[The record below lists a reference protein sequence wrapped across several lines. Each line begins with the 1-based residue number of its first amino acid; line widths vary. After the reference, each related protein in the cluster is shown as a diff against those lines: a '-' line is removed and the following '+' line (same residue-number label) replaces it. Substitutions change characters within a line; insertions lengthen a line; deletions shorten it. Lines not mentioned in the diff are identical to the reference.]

1 MGIAGVRSER
11 DGHRRN
17 TARPRRPRRSR
28 GSGGGVL
35 SRLARGA
42 LAVALTAT
50 ALTAAGTLATTTA
63 ANAAD
68 GDPFDP
74 DVAAVF
80 LAQDRPTTLYRA
92 EQVGADLTFVAEGT
106 AAVPYNAIGYNTV
119 DNYLYGVQQ
128 DTQRL
133 LRIGQG
139 GAVTDLGA
147 ITGLN
152 VDSYYQQGTFGAGDD
167 DANTLY
173 VRGTLDLGTVYAI
186 DLTTRVATPITL
198 SEEVPNTS
206 DLVVLEGYLWGMGND
221 SRIWR
226 VDLDSGAAASWE
238 TNVPAVTYGGQ
249 WVYGNGNLGLSAN
262 DSGDVIQLGITN
274 ATSANPTFT
283 ILSTVNGPTPN
294 SNNDATSNPGP
305 DVDLAI
311 LKTVRSAHTPGGTIT
326 FGIHVINDSAVTSS
340 GHYFQDELPA
350 SLTDLSSPNTECSFV
365 GNLMTCAYGTMAPG
379 EQRNFEVTATAPN
392 SIDPITNT
400 VTVTGNENDPN
411 LDNNTATV
419 TTTPDYAPGVSVV
432 KSAVLDDGSVFADG
446 GTLEYS
452 FLVTNTGN
460 TDLTA
465 ITIDEGAFTGTGELG
480 DISCPTTTLASGAST
495 TCTADY
501 TLTQADVDA
510 GGVTNTAS
518 ANGTPPLTPP
528 ITSVPSTFD
537 YEDEADDALTVVKT
551 ATPASSG
558 TVGQEITYRFAVTN
572 TGGTTLTGVAID
584 EGDFSGSGDLSAI
597 ECPATTLA
605 PGATTTCTAT
615 YVLTQADVDA
625 VGVTNTATATATPPG
640 GGTVDSPPSSVTV
653 ETPDSPALTLVKS
666 ASPAEVSA
674 IGDTITYGFAL
685 TNTGNVTLTGV
696 HVDETAFSG
705 SGEVSAITCP
715 TTTLA
720 PDASTICT
728 ASYTLTQADIDNGGV
743 TNTAT
748 GGGTPPGGGD
758 TQTPPSTVTVD
769 APENPALTVTKTSS
783 PVGAAAGNTVT
794 YSFLVTNTGNVTVDA
809 IAIVDED
816 FSGTGQ
822 LSAISCPA
830 TTLAPNA
837 STTCTAT
844 YTLTQAD
851 VDSGEL
857 HNGATVTGNT
867 PSDGEVDSP
876 PSEVQVELPPNPSLS
891 VVKTATPASV
901 DDAGAEVSYSFLV
914 INTGNVTLDGIAV
927 QEQDFTGTGELSEIV
942 CPTTTLAPAAQT
954 TCTATYELTQADVDA
969 GGVTNVATATGNPP
983 GSDVPVTSPPSE
995 TTVGSEPAP
1004 GLSAVKT
1011 SSPASVAAAGDVI
1024 TYSFLLTNTGN
1035 VTLSDVA
1042 PVEGEFSGTGEL
1054 SDIECPTTTLA
1065 PGEDV
1070 TCTATYEVT
1079 QEDVDAGGV
1088 TNTATATATPPTSD
1102 PGGTPVEA
1110 PPSETEVDVP
1120 PAPGVSLVKSA
1131 DLERFTSAGE
1141 AVVFTF
1147 LVTNTG
1153 NVTLRD
1159 VVVDDSD
1166 FSGTGD
1172 LGEVVCPAGVLA
1184 PAESVTCEATYVV
1197 TQADVDAGL
1206 LSNTATAVGTP
1217 PGTGTPPV
1225 DSPPSLVTIE
1235 APHTPGLTLVK
1246 TADVPTVTSVG
1257 QTVTYSFL
1265 VSNTGN
1271 VTLGDVA
1278 VTEGAFSGAGDLSEV
1293 TCPQGAVPPGAQIV
1307 CTATY
1312 AVQEAD
1318 LTGDALSNTATASA
1332 TPPGQGEPITS
1343 DPSTTESG
1351 SQEPDASLPTTG
1363 TRAGSVIALVAA
1375 VLLLAG
1381 GSLLFLGRRGRG
1393 YHGVR
1398 PR

>member
-1 MGIAGVRSER
+1 M
-11 DGHRRN
+11 
-17 TARPRRPRRSR
+17 RRSR
-28 GSGGGVL
+28 GPGGVL
-35 SRLARGA
+35 SRLVHGA
-42 LAVALTAT
+42 LAVALAAT
-50 ALTAAGTLATTTA
+50 ALTAAGALTTTTA

-74 DVAAVF
+74 DRAAVF

-92 EQVGADLTFVAEGT
+92 AQVGADLTFVAEGT

-139 GAVTDLGA
+139 GAAMDLGA

-152 VDSYYQQGTFGAGDD
+152 VDSYYQQGTFGAGDS
-167 DANTLY
+167 ANTLY

-206 DLVVLEGYLWGMGND
+206 DLVALEGYLWGMGND

-226 VDLDSGAAASWE
+226 VDLDSGAAGSWE

-311 LKTVRSAHTPGGTIT
+311 QKTVRSAHTPGGSIT
-326 FGIHVINDSAVTSS
+326 FGIHVTNNSAVASS
-340 GHYFQDELPA
+340 GYYFQDELPA
-350 SLTDLSSPNTECSFV
+350 SLTNPSSPNTECSFV

-419 TTTPDYAPGVSVV
+419 TTSPDYAPGVSVV
-432 KSAVLDDGSVFADG
+432 KSAALDDGAVFAEG
-446 GTLEYS
+446 STLEYS

-465 ITIDEGAFTGTGELG
+465 ITIDEGDFTGTGELG
-480 DISCPTTTLASGAST
+480 EISCPGTALASGASA

-518 ANGTPPLTPP
+518 ATGTPPLTPP

-572 TGGTTLTGVAID
+572 TGGTTLTGVTID
-584 EGDFSGSGDLSAI
+584 DGDFSGSGDLSAI

-615 YVLTQADVDA
+615 YVLTQTDVDA
-625 VGVTNTATATATPPG
+625 AGVTNTATATATPPG

-653 ETPDSPALTLVKS
+653 QTPDAPAMTLVKS
-666 ASPAEVSA
+666 ADPTEASA
-674 IGDTITYGFAL
+674 VGDTIAYGLAL

-696 HVDETAFSG
+696 HVDETSFSG
-705 SGEVSAITCP
+705 SGEISAITCP

-720 PDASTICT
+720 PGATTTCAAT
-728 ASYTLTQADIDNGGV
+728 YTLTQADVDNGGV
-743 TNTAT
+743 TNTAI
-748 GGGTPPGGGD
+748 GGGTPPGGGVIE
-758 TQTPPSTVTVD
+758 TPPSTVTVD
-769 APENPALTVTKTSS
+769 APEDPSLTVTKTAS
-783 PVGAAAGNTVT
+783 PVGAAAGNAVT
-794 YSFLVTNTGNVTVDA
+794 YSFLVTNTGNVTVDE

-816 FSGTGQ
+816 FSGTGE

-830 TTLAPNA
+830 TTLAPDA

-851 VDSGEL
+851 VDSGAL
-857 HNGATVTGNT
+857 HNGATVFGNT
-867 PSDGEVDSP
+867 PTDGEVDSP
-876 PSEVQVELPPNPSLS
+876 PSEVEVELPPNPSLS

-901 DDAGAEVSYSFLV
+901 DNAGAEVTYSFLV
-914 INTGNVTLDGIAV
+914 INTGNVTLDGVAV

-942 CPTTTLAPAAQT
+942 CPTTTLAPTAQT

-983 GSDVPVTSPPSE
+983 GTDGPVTSPPSE

-1004 GLSAVKT
+1004 GLSVVKT
-1011 SSPASVAAAGDVI
+1011 SSPASVATAGDVI
-1024 TYSFLLTNTGN
+1024 TYGFLVTNTGN
-1035 VTLSDVA
+1035 VTLSDVV

-1054 SDIECPTTTLA
+1054 SEIECPANTLA

-1070 TCTATYEVT
+1070 TCTATYAVT

-1088 TNTATATATPPTSD
+1088 TNVATATAIPPDTTTG
-1102 PGGTPVEA
+1102 GGTPVEA

-1120 PAPGVSLVKSA
+1120 AAPGLTLVKTA
-1131 DLERFTSAGE
+1131 DVDRITSAGDQ
-1141 AVVFTF
+1141 VLFSF

-1153 NVTLRD
+1153 NVTLGD
-1159 VVVDDSD
+1159 LSIADSE
-1166 FSGTGD
+1166 FTGTGE
-1172 LGEVVCPAGVLA
+1172 LGEIVCPADVLA
-1184 PAESVTCEATYVV
+1184 PAESVTCEATYGV

-1206 LSNTATAVGTP
+1206 LSNAATAVGTP
-1217 PGTGTPPV
+1217 PGDVPPV
-1225 DSPPSLVTIE
+1225 DSPPSQVDID
-1235 APHTPGLTLVK
+1235 APHAPSLTLVK
-1246 TADVPTVTSVG
+1246 TSDV
-1257 QTVTYSFL
+1257 QTVTAVGQVVTYNFL
-1265 VSNTGN
+1265 AINTGN
-1271 VTLGDVA
+1271 VTLTGMVI
-1278 VTEGAFSGAGDLSEV
+1278 TEGTFSGAGDVSEV
-1293 TCPQGAVPPGAQIV
+1293 FCPQDSVLPGEEVV

-1312 AVQEAD
+1312 TVQEAD
-1318 LTGDALSNTATASA
+1318 LTGASLSNTATATA
-1332 TPPGQGEPITS
+1332 TPPGDGDGGGDPITS

-1351 SQEPDASLPTTG
+1351 SESPDAALPTTG
-1363 TRAGSVIALVAA
+1363 SQAAWVFALAA
-1375 VLLLAG
+1375 VVLLLMG
-1381 GSLLFLGRRGRG
+1381 GALVFLRHSRRGADE
-1393 YHGVR
+1393 VL